1 MAVPQKP
8 RAARG
13 AAKET
18 SAPQAETTATSAPQ
32 ASAFEQMGAAFRLP
46 GVDFEAL
53 KAQWQA
59 QLSQLPG
66 FSPDLFQSWLQQS
79 PVAGLNVPGLK
90 PVQQA
95 VDHSLLIA
103 LQGTEH
109 GRQGVFAGIE
119 GIQQLDQAVGG
130 LARGGDDDQLVAA
143 PLLLDEAGH
152 PAITARI
159 GQTTATKFMNLT
171 TAQLLSTL

>member
-1 MAVPQKP
+1 MVRNLLQ
-8 RAARG
+8 RG
-13 AAKET
+13 ADVLQIGLQRLT
-18 SAPQAETTATSAPQ
+18 QLL
-32 ASAFEQMGAAFRLP
+32 MGLP
-46 GVDFEAL
+46 F
-53 KAQWQA
+53 
-59 QLSQLPG
+59 
-66 FSPDLFQSWLQQS
+66 
-79 PVAGLNVPGLK
+79 
-90 PVQQA
+90 QQA
-95 VDHSLLIA
+95 VDQSLLIA